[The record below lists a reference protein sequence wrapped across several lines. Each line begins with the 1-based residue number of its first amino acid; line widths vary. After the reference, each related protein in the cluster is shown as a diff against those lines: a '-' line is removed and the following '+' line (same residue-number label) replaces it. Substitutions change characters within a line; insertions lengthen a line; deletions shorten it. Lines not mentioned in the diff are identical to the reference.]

1 VVGLGEE
8 QGPMMSGTRG
18 DRALIRFLVKPFLII
33 CGVYAASM
41 AEPVVINGSMI
52 PALVGTPIAGLRMVN
67 SQGNAIP
74 FQVDEITKGGEY
86 VCPQGEM
93 PNADSA
99 DGKLDRRDE
108 IVFLWEDATTDQ
120 TMVERSV
127 RLTMSCAL
135 ERVTIT
141 KGSEVRYV
149 WISNNR
155 MIPLST
161 VDYITYDHERQYLK
175 TPFYYAQ
182 FRRDRFHFIRAGVMD
197 FGTGRFLNLTN
208 ELKVVIALKALWG
221 LLPITYTEENI
232 VCSVKRYKTG
242 PLRLIRRGDFYLKL
256 GLGIKGSRAVV
267 YQICYPQLVKVPVRV
282 HVPVR
287 FRSFFS
293 DAYIEMTPVLNK
305 ESSKFRFIVPSCNFT
320 EKLTA
325 KSVDTLINSVPDKGY
340 IVSDGIKGF
349 GWITQVNVDPSLLS
363 GSGYVLRRPSKRGG
377 IAECGFKLT
386 VRDLPKGS
394 YNIINWVFFSKDRI
408 KEQKKELLLVLEPA
422 VITTDAATGK
432 NLLISP
438 GKQKP

>member
-1 VVGLGEE
+1 MISATNGVCAAA
-8 QGPMMSGTRG
+8 RW
-18 DRALIRFLVKPFLII
+18 ILVIG
-33 CGVYAASM
+33 GVYTLSV
-41 AEPVVINGSMI
+41 AEPIVINGSMV
-52 PALVGTPIAGLRMVN
+52 PALVGTSVTDLRMVN
-67 SQGNAIP
+67 SQGYAIL

-86 VCPQGEM
+86 ICPQGEM

-99 DGKLDRRDE
+99 DNKLDPRDE

-120 TMVERSV
+120 TMVERNA
-127 RLTMSCAL
+127 RLTMSCIS
-135 ERVTIT
+135 ERITIT

-155 MIPLST
+155 MLPIST
-161 VDYITYDHERQYLK
+161 VNYLTYDHERQYLK

-182 FRRDRFHFIRAGVMD
+182 FRRDRFHFIKAGVMD
-197 FGTGRFLNLTN
+197 FGSGRFLNLTN
-208 ELKVVIALKALWG
+208 ELRVVIALKALWG

-232 VCSVKRYKTG
+232 ICSVKRYKAG

-256 GLGIKGSRAVV
+256 GLGIKGSKAVV

-282 HVPVR
+282 QLPIR
-287 FRSFFS
+287 FRSFFN
-293 DAYIEMTPVLNK
+293 DAFIEMTPVLNK
-305 ESSKFRFIVPSCNFT
+305 ESSKFRFMVPSCNFT

-325 KSVDTLINSVPDKGY
+325 KSVDTLINTIPDKGY
-340 IVSDGIKGF
+340 LVSDGVKGF
-349 GWITQVNVDPSLLS
+349 GWITQLNVDPSLLS

-394 YNIINWVFFSKDRI
+394 YDIINWVFFSKGRI
-408 KEQKKELLLVLEPA
+408 EEQKKELLLVLEPA
-422 VITTDAATGK
+422 VITTNAATGE